1 MHLKR
6 RIRNYSM
13 PTHLWLT
20 IWLYT
25 EVKGGSPLIKVARRV
40 SWEISH
46 IGRILVSRIIWL
58 ILITVAIETCSCPK
72 LPFHGQTW
80 YFGVWYMPFFKII
93 VKKWTYFPKTNHETV
108 VTVVRE
114 FTFPKNAIFF
124 ATLNEITLFIAKI
137 FLWFETII
145 ESAKMCFGT

>member
-58 ILITVAIETCSCPK
+58 ILITVAIETCSYPK
-72 LPFHGQTW
+72 LTVSWTNVIFCCLISDL
-80 YFGVWYMPFFKII
+80 VLII